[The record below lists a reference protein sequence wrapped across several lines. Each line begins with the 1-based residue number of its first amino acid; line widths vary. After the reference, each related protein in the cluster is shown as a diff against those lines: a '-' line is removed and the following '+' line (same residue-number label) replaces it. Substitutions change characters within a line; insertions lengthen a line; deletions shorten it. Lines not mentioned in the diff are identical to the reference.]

1 MNMIQK
7 ILVAVCLVFSLAS
20 TGIFVYTQVIFK
32 KPVPDDAKE
41 FEKMKADEKKPMAE
55 AVEPYRMKRM
65 TVNIE
70 QENGKDKMRF
80 LNMELL
86 MIPFKNDGAKVLEDN
101 QAIVNDT
108 IITISSK
115 MDPNELNTISG
126 KILLEN
132 RLRKTINERLNEE
145 VVREILFQHFV
156 IQ

>member
-1 MNMIQK
+1 MESEYADID
-7 ILVAVCLVFSLAS
+7 LHE
-20 TGIFVYTQVIFK
+20 
-32 KPVPDDAKE
+32 KPLPDDAKE
-41 FEKMKADEKKPMAE
+41 FEKMKEGEKKPMAE

-65 TVNIE
+65 TINIE
-70 QENGKDKMRF
+70 QENGKEKMRF
-80 LNMELL
+80 INMELL
-86 MIPFKNDGAKVLEDN
+86 MIPFKEDGAKVLEDN

-108 IITISSK
+108 VITISSK

-132 RLRKTINERLNEE
+132 RLRKMINERLNEE

>member
-1 MNMIQK
+1 
-7 ILVAVCLVFSLAS
+7 
-20 TGIFVYTQVIFK
+20 
-32 KPVPDDAKE
+32 
-41 FEKMKADEKKPMAE
+41 
-55 AVEPYRMKRM
+55 
-65 TVNIE
+65 
-70 QENGKDKMRF
+70 
-80 LNMELL
+80 MELL

-132 RLRKTINERLNEE
+132 RLRKTINERLHEE